1 MILPR
6 KFLMGCLIVI
16 LLIVVISLSGSLY
29 QTFNLMQ
36 TQKKVDQEIALLQK
50 EKDALINTLGEKNSN
65 EYLEEVAR
73 DKLLMLKPGEKT
85 VILPSAQDQSQ
96 TTALPG
102 QEGAD
107 LSQLSNIEKWQRLF
121 LP

>member
-1 MILPR
+1 MVLPQ
-6 KFLMGCLIVI
+6 KLVTTGLIVI
-16 LLIVVISLSGSLY
+16 LLVVILSLSRSLY

-36 TQKKVDQEIALLQK
+36 AQKKVDQEIALLQK
-50 EKDALINTLGEKNSN
+50 EKATLTNTLGEKNSN
-65 EYLEEVAR
+65 EYLEQVAR

-85 VILPSAQDQSQ
+85 VILPLAQDQSQ

-102 QEGAD
+102 QGGAD

>member
-1 MILPR
+1 
-6 KFLMGCLIVI
+6 MGCLIVI

>member
-1 MILPR
+1 MVLPQ
-6 KFLMGCLIVI
+6 KLLTTGLIVI
-16 LLIVVISLSGSLY
+16 LLVVILSLSRSLY

-36 TQKKVDQEIALLQK
+36 VQKKVDQEIALLQK
-50 EKDALINTLGEKNSN
+50 EKDTLTNTLGEKNSN
-65 EYLEEVAR
+65 EYLEQVAR

-102 QEGAD
+102 QEGVD